1 MYLMFKKIVFFN
13 SADTELKLTAKKERK
28 KEKKTTIKFL
38 NPCLPIYGFEFRL
51 GPKH

>member
-1 MYLMFKKIVFFN
+1 MYLMFKKIVFFT

-28 KEKKTTIKFL
+28 KKPSIKFL

>member
-13 SADTELKLTAKKERK
+13 SADTELKLTANKERK
-28 KEKKTTIKFL
+28 KENNYQIF
-38 NPCLPIYGFEFRL
+38 NQCLPIYGFEFRL